1 MTKEK
6 LIETMTT
13 TVDAMYTQ
21 GAVDN
26 ATAEKIADG
35 VCTLVTEAV
44 GKATAENPLFQ
55 ELLLALKNAVLDYQ
69 LEKM

>member
-35 VCTLVTEAV
+35 ICALVTEAV
-44 GKATAENPLFQ
+44 GKTAENPLFQ

>member
-13 TVDAMYTQ
+13 TIDAMYTQ
-21 GAVDN
+21 GVVDN

-35 VCTLVTEAV
+35 ICTLVTEAV
-44 GKATAENPLFQ
+44 GKTAENPLFQ